1 MAIHFIDT
9 ETTGLDASVHEIIEI
24 AIITENGDGDIKRW
38 CTKIKPQRIEDA
50 DPKAL
55 EVNGY
60 NEEDWRDA
68 PTFEEVYEHCLWDKW
83 DNEDIMVGHNIAFD
97 AEFLREECRRIGEW
111 QTDQYF
117 PRTKIDTIT
126 LAHEHL
132 MPMGLLSLSMGS
144 IRSFLDWSYEGAHTA
159 LKDAEDCR
167 KLYWCLLRR
176 QNYNQVIKEKDLTAP
191 ENAAERIRGL
201 LDLIEPSPRTKASI
215 EFLTQRLEKHD
226 KYGEKAMWSD
236 KQKAWFLG
244 LAEEYGV

>member
-68 PTFEEVYEHCLWDKW
+68 PTFQEVYDTLWHMWCKD
-83 DNEDIMVGHNIAFD
+83 DIIVGHNIAFD
-97 AEFLREECRRIGEW
+97 AEFLREEAKRIW
-111 QTDQYF
+111 DCYRPDNF
-117 PRTKIDTIT
+117 IPRTKIDTVT

-132 MPMGLLSLSMGS
+132 TPMGLLSLSMGS

-191 ENAAERIRGL
+191 GNAAERIRGL